1 MQFVNFLIKPASSL
15 CNMRCRYCFY
25 EDEAANRTMASMG
38 VMSRDTARLLI
49 REALAAVDFNGRIS
63 FAFQGGEPTVAGLDF
78 FRFFVEET
86 RRQNTRHIP
95 IDWSIQTNGLAVDD
109 QWAEFFAQNRFLV
122 GVSLDGDKAL
132 HDEFRVDAA
141 GRGTWTRVHAA
152 VQRLQKAGAEL
163 NLLCVVT
170 KRCAKSAVRVYHAL
184 QKTGVRYLQFI
195 PCLDPLGMERGGMP
209 YSLLPEDYGA
219 FLCAL
224 FDEWYRDWA
233 AGRYTSVRL
242 FDDYVHLAMG
252 LPAGTCATSGSC
264 GAYAVV
270 EADGSV
276 YPCDFFALDAWKLG
290 NIHETPLPQLM
301 DSRREKQ
308 FLEEGLQHPDPCA
321 ACRWQALCFGG
332 CKRDWTQDA
341 AGVRQN
347 YYCPAFQMFFAHA
360 EPRLRQ
366 IAAAERQAGAG
377 RGD

>member
-1 MQFVNFLIKPASSL
+1 MHINLLIKPASSL

-25 EDEAANRTMASMG
+25 EDEAANRAEASLG
-38 VMSRDTARLLI
+38 RMSRETAALLI
-49 REALAAVDFNGRIS
+49 RQALDAAGWNGSVS
-63 FAFQGGEPTVAGLDF
+63 FAFQGGEPTLAGLAFYRDF
-78 FRFFVEET
+78 VAEAE
-86 RRQNTRHIP
+86 RQNTQHLP
-95 IDWSIQTNGLAVDD
+95 VTWSIQTNALALDAE
-109 QWAEFFAQNRFLV
+109 WAAFLAEKHFLT
-122 GVSLDGDKAL
+122 GISLDGDKDL
-132 HDEFRVDAA
+132 HDSLRVDAA
-141 GRGTWTRVHAA
+141 GKGTWNRV
-152 VQRLQKAGAEL
+152 QKNLRLLQKAGADC

-170 KRCAKSAVRVYHAL
+170 RSCARSAVRIYHAL
-184 QKTGVRYLQFI
+184 QKTGVWYLQFI
-195 PCLDPLGMERGGMP
+195 PCLDPLGEPRGQRP
-209 YSLLPEDYGA
+209 WSLTPQDYGA
-219 FLCAL
+219 FLCSL

-233 AGRYTSVRL
+233 SGHYTSVRL

-270 EADGSV
+270 ETDGSV

-308 FLEEGLQHPDPCA
+308 FLEEGLQHPDTCA